1 MKTLVALLAFVFS
14 VCAYAEDSCLDL
26 NGVYRIDDVRAVR
39 ITQFAC
45 KTLKISN
52 GEIQDVGRID
62 WYKANVSTTLDGAPT
77 CDKASCVTGKI
88 YPDEIE
94 ISRDQA
100 WTTTNEHGSCEYR
113 QESLLLDAGRNLIRK
128 QTIYNCQDGFS
139 GMFET
144 VLLRMN

>member
-1 MKTLVALLAFVFS
+1 MKTFIAFFALLFS
-14 VCAYAEDSCLDL
+14 MSVYAETSCLDL
-26 NGVYRIDDVRAVR
+26 NGVYRIDAVRAVR

-45 KTLKISN
+45 DTLKMSN
-52 GEIQDVGRID
+52 GEIQDFGRID
-62 WYKANVSTTLDGAPT
+62 WYKAIVSTTLNGAPT

-100 WTTTNEHGSCEYR
+100 WTTSNEHGSCEYL
-113 QESLLLDAGRNLIRK
+113 QESLLLDAGRNLIRR
-128 QTIYNCQDGFS
+128 QTVYNCQDGFL